1 MKHMKLK
8 IMIPLLLIVGVLI
21 ISILPD
27 FIDTSSGD
35 LVHARVIGS
44 ADSSSKGSQNYSN
57 VKIKILDGAHKN
69 EIITVQNIVNEN
81 IKSESGSR
89 ENFVEKND
97 EVLVSIQ
104 EDNKANIKSAYI
116 YEIVKYRQ
124 LYFLIFVFAAAVIFI
139 GGKKGLKSLLS
150 LVITGF
156 AVLKLLLPLI
166 LAGFNPVAVSVVL
179 CIGISI
185 LNLIIISG
193 KNKKTLAAI
202 IGTCSGVVLSGI
214 IALYFIYNMKLK
226 GFSDDELQMLIFTS
240 QNSNFD
246 YRGLLFAGI
255 LMGALGAVM
264 DVSIS
269 IASSM
274 NEIALNNNETSFKSL
289 FTSGMNVGK
298 DIMGSMAN
306 TLILAYAGGAIYTL
320 LLISSYNM
328 TISRILDQDLFAS
341 EILKSI
347 CGSLGLVFTIP
358 LTALAY
364 AALCKRKPKES

>member
-1 MKHMKLK
+1 MKLK